1 MPIQVSSDVISFE
14 DFLVAFDGVHA
25 EWVDGKA
32 IVMSPA
38 SERHQKIVVF
48 LTTLL
53 NLLAVRRGLGV
64 VYTGPFP
71 MKTGPDLP
79 LREPDLM
86 FVSHEHF
93 DRLREGYLEGPA
105 DLVVEIIS
113 PKSRGPDRGE
123 KFYEYEQGGVRE
135 YWLVDPIREKVELY
149 RPDPQGDYELVPPG
163 SPPRLESIV
172 MPGMWIDPEWLWADP
187 MPDVWGILK
196 EWGLV

>member
-1 MPIQVSSDVISFE
+1 MAIQVSSDLISFE

-38 SERHQKIVVF
+38 SERHQKIVVL

-53 NLLAVRRGLGV
+53 NLLAARRGLGS

-113 PKSRGPDRGE
+113 PESRGRDRGE

-135 YWLVDPIREKVELY
+135 YWLIDPLREKVELY
-149 RPDPQGDYELVPPG
+149 RLDLRGSYELVPAG
-163 SPPRLESIV
+163 SPPRLESVV

-187 MPDVWGILK
+187 APDAWGVLK